1 MKTEIKTK
9 WVESLRSGNY
19 TQGENKLFDGKN
31 YCCLGVL
38 CDLYSKEKWD
48 YRHSDIEEN
57 DQWYFNDQSEMLP
70 EEVMRWA
77 GLYSTNP
84 NVKVECPESSKTHSY
99 TIAELNDSG
108 YTFEELSNYIEQQ
121 F

>member
-19 TQGENKLFDGKN
+19 TQGKNKLFDGKN
-31 YCCLGVL
+31 HCCLGVL

-48 YRHSDIEEN
+48 YRYSEFEGKDL
-57 DQWYFNDQSEMLP
+57 WYFNDQSEMLP
-70 EEVMRWA
+70 DEVMRWA

-84 NVKVECPESSKTHSY
+84 NVNFENPESSETQRCS
-99 TIAELNDSG
+99 IAELNDSG

>member
-1 MKTEIKTK
+1 M
-9 WVESLRSGNY
+9 
-19 TQGENKLFDGKN
+19 
-31 YCCLGVL
+31 
-38 CDLYSKEKWD
+38 YSKEKWD